1 MLADSDWATWLQQ
14 PWQAGPGDRM
24 AQRLLPHPDAPRL
37 QLPQLVSGP
46 VAPGVVQLPPQGTPL
61 VLGPDAQTTGGYP
74 RMAAVI
80 GPDRHKAAQLL
91 PGQAVQLVEVTVDQ
105 VPALQAANEA
115 AWNALSIQ
123 RLPRHHSRWLLQQA
137 RLGG

>member
-1 MLADSDWATWLQQ
+1 
-14 PWQAGPGDRM
+14 
-24 AQRLLPHPDAPRL
+24 
-37 QLPQLVSGP
+37 

-80 GPDRHKAAQLL
+80 GPDRRKAAQLL
-91 PGQAVQLVEVTVDQ
+91 PGQAVVLVEVTMDQ
-105 VPALQAANEA
+105 LVELQAAEDA
-115 AWNALSIQ
+115 VWVALPVQ